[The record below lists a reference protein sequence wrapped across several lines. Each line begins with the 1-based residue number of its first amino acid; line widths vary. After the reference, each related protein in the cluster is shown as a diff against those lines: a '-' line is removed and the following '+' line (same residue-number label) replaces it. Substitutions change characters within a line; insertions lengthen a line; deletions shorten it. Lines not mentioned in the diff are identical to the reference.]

1 MDHAYIEENGLVE
14 RYHQGLLPPDEEA
27 RFEEHFVTCAPC
39 MEQLEL
45 ARGFQRGIKALSAI
59 TAEDAVRT
67 AVVVQAGLFAWLARR
82 GRLAQWGL
90 ALAVLLLAAGLPS
103 LWLASQGRSE
113 RLALAQMNQRIEEGK
128 RTAEDLERRLAE
140 TEQRRTEERRDLE
153 AKLAQAQRPTPPS
166 PGILDRPLANLPIV
180 LLTAIRGEGEPARID
195 LSKTG
200 DVLALAVDAGADSR
214 FVSYRAILIRTGGT
228 RTGGGTVYRQE
239 GLKTNALETLMLT
252 FPKTFFQPGEYRL
265 RIEGVR
271 VDGGAVE
278 IGGYPFRVVE

>member
-1 MDHAYIEENGLVE
+1 MDHAYIEEHGLVE

-45 ARGFQRGIKALSAI
+45 ARGFPRGIKALSA
-59 TAEDAVRT
+59 TTTEDAVRA

-82 GRLAQWGL
+82 GWLAQWGL

-103 LWLASQGRSE
+103 VWIAAQGRSE
-113 RLALAQMNQRIEEGK
+113 RLAAAQRIEKEK

-140 TEQRRTEERRDLE
+140 TEQRRSEERRDLE
-153 AKLAQAQRPTPPS
+153 ARLAEAQRPAPPS
-166 PGILDRPLANLPIV
+166 PGLFDRPLANLPIV
-180 LLTAIRGEGEPARID
+180 LLTAVRGEGEPARID
-195 LSKTG
+195 LSSTG
-200 DVLALAVDAGADSR
+200 DILALAVDAGADPR
-214 FVSYRAILIRTGGT
+214 FVSYRGTMT

-239 GLKTNALETLMLT
+239 GLRTNALETLMLT

-271 VDGGAVE
+271 ADGGAVE
-278 IGGYPFRVVE
+278 VGGYPFRVVE

>member
-45 ARGFQRGIKALSAI
+45 ARGFQRGIKAMAV
-59 TAEDAVRT
+59 EDTVRAAVM
-67 AVVVQAGLFAWLARR
+67 AQVGLFAWLARR
-82 GRLAQWGL
+82 GRRGRLAQGGL

-103 LWLASQGRSE
+103 LWIASHGRSE
-113 RLALAQMNQRIEEGK
+113 RLVAAQRIEEGK
-128 RTAEDLERRLAE
+128 RNAEDLKRRLAE
-140 TEQRRTEERRDLE
+140 TEQRRSEERRDLE
-153 AKLAQAQRPTPPS
+153 ARLAQAQRPVPPS
-166 PGILDRPLANLPIV
+166 PGLLDRPLANLPIV
-180 LLTAIRGEGEPARID
+180 LLTAVRGEGEPARIE

-200 DVLALAVDAGADSR
+200 DLLALAVDAGADPR
-214 FVSYRAILIRTGGT
+214 FVSYRAILIRTGG
-228 RTGGGTVYRQE
+228 GTVYRQD

-271 VDGGAVE
+271 VDDGTVE

>member
-14 RYHQGLLPPDEEA
+14 RYQQGLLPPEEEA

-45 ARGFQRGIKALSAI
+45 ARGFQRGIKAMAM
-59 TAEDAVRT
+59 EDAVRA

-82 GRLAQWGL
+82 GRLTQWGF

-103 LWLASQGRSE
+103 VWIAAQGRSE
-113 RLALAQMNQRIEEGK
+113 RLTAAQRIEEER

-140 TEQRRTEERRDLE
+140 TERHRSEERRDLE
-153 AKLAQAQRPTPPS
+153 AKLAEAQRPVPPS

-180 LLTAIRGEGEPARID
+180 LLTAVRGEGEPATID
-195 LSKTG
+195 LSSPG
-200 DVLALAVDAGADSR
+200 ELLALAVDAGADPR
-214 FVSYRAILIRTGGT
+214 FVSYRATMT
-228 RTGGGTVYRQE
+228 RTGGDTVYRQE
-239 GLKTNALETLMLT
+239 GLRTNALETLMLT

-271 VDGGAVE
+271 ADGGAVE
-278 IGGYPFRVVE
+278 IGGYPFRVVK

>member
-27 RFEEHFVTCAPC
+27 RFEEHFVACTSC

-45 ARGFQRGIKALSAI
+45 ARGFQRGIKGMA
-59 TAEDAVRT
+59 TEDAVRA

-103 LWLASQGRSE
+103 LWIAAQGRNE
-113 RLALAQMNQRIEEGK
+113 RLALAQMNQRIEEE
-128 RTAEDLERRLAE
+128 RRAAEGLERRLAE
-140 TEQRRTEERRDLE
+140 TERRRTEERQDLE
-153 AKLAQAQRPTPPS
+153 AKLAQAQRPVPPS

-180 LLTAIRGEGEPARID
+180 LLTAVRGEGEPATID
-195 LSKTG
+195 LSSTG
-200 DVLALAVDAGADSR
+200 DLLALAVDAGADPR
-214 FVSYRAILIRTGGT
+214 FISYRATMT

-252 FPKTFFQPGEYRL
+252 FPRTFFQPGDYRL

-271 VDGGAVE
+271 ADGGAAE

>member
-1 MDHAYIEENGLVE
+1 MDHAYIEENGLVD
-14 RYHQGLLPPDEEA
+14 RYHQGLLPPEEEA

-45 ARGFQRGIKALSAI
+45 ARGFQRGIKAMA
-59 TAEDAVRT
+59 TEDAVR

-82 GRLAQWGL
+82 SRLAQWGL

-103 LWLASQGRSE
+103 VWIAAQGRSE
-113 RLALAQMNQRIEEGK
+113 RLTATRRIEEER
-128 RTAEDLERRLAE
+128 RTATDLERRLAE
-140 TEQRRTEERRDLE
+140 AERRRSEERRDLE
-153 AKLAQAQRPTPPS
+153 AKLAEAQRPVPPS

-180 LLTAIRGEGEPARID
+180 LLTAVRGEGEPATID
-195 LSKTG
+195 FSNTG
-200 DVLALAVDAGADSR
+200 DLLALAVDAGADPR
-214 FVSYRAILIRTGGT
+214 FVSYRAMMT
-228 RTGGGTVYRQE
+228 RTGGGTVYRQD

-271 VDGGAVE
+271 ADGGTVE

>member
-27 RFEEHFVTCAPC
+27 RFEEHFVTCASC

-59 TAEDAVRT
+59 TAEDAVRA
-67 AVVVQAGLFAWLARR
+67 AVAVQAGLFAWLARR

-90 ALAVLLLAAGLPS
+90 TLAVLLLAAGLPS
-103 LWLASQGRSE
+103 AWIAAQSRSE
-113 RLALAQMNQRIEEGK
+113 RLAAAQRIEEER
-128 RTAEDLERRLAE
+128 RTAKDLERRLAE
-140 TEQRRTEERRDLE
+140 TEKRRNEERRDLE
-153 AKLAQAQRPTPPS
+153 ARLAQAQKPSVPPS
-166 PGILDRPLANLPIV
+166 VTVLTRPLANLAVV
-180 LLTAIRGEGEPARID
+180 LLTAVRGEGEAATID

-200 DVLALAVDAGADSR
+200 DLLALAVDAGADPR
-214 FVSYRAILIRTGGT
+214 FVSYRATLIRTGGT

-265 RIEGVR
+265 KIEGVQA
-271 VDGGAVE
+271 DGKAVE